1 MAKHNKKRNVGIIY
15 EQLLLSMSSAI
26 VENDM
31 AKVDAI
37 KGIIKKHFRQGTE
50 LYKEFRLF
58 NALVKT
64 TVPSDSLAT
73 RILEESMKASRNHDP
88 VRLEREKSL
97 LIKDVN
103 YILNESSFYDQ
114 KVNAYKSYAT
124 IQTLLNNW
132 RTQSPDIG
140 ITAEYE
146 SKVFGMLREQ
156 KSVQELSKE
165 PKADKLTLRIMQEKF
180 NKKYGSI
187 LNEEQS
193 ELMRSYIF
201 GDGTR
206 AKKIMRAIK
215 ESAERSLN
223 AYKRECGNK
232 VLLEK
237 IDRVE
242 FGVKFLDENVL
253 DDDQI
258 SRFLLLSKLKEE
270 IMESKDAE

>member
-15 EQLLLSMSSAI
+15 EQLLLSMSNAI

-31 AKVDAI
+31 AKVESI
-37 KGIIKKHFRQGTE
+37 KGIIKKHFKQRTE

-58 NALVKT
+58 NALIKT

-73 RILEESMKASRNHDP
+73 RILEESMKAARNHDP
-88 VRLEREKSL
+88 MKLEREKSL

-103 YILNESSFYDQ
+103 YIVNESSFYDQ

-124 IQTLLNNW
+124 IQTLLNTW
-132 RTQSPDIG
+132 RSASPDIA
-140 ITAEYE
+140 ISAEYE
-146 SKVFGMLREQ
+146 SKVFGMLREE
-156 KSVQELSKE
+156 KSVADLSKE

-180 NKKYGSI
+180 NKKYGAL

-201 GDGTR
+201 GDGTK
-206 AKKIMRAIK
+206 AKKVMKSIK
-215 ESAERSLN
+215 ESAEKSLSK
-223 AYKRECGNK
+223 YKRECGNK

-242 FGVKFLDENVL
+242 SGVKILNENVL
-253 DDDQI
+253 DDDQV
-258 SRFLLLSKLKEE
+258 SRFLLLSKLKDE

>member
-31 AKVDAI
+31 TKVEAI
-37 KGIIKKHFRQGTE
+37 KGVIKKHFKQGTE
-50 LYKEFRLF
+50 LYREFRLF

-64 TVPSDSLAT
+64 TVPSDSLAA

-97 LIKDVN
+97 LIKDIN
-103 YILNESSFYDQ
+103 YIINESSFYDQ

-132 RTQSPDIG
+132 RGQSPDIA

-156 KSVQELSKE
+156 KSVQE
-165 PKADKLTLRIMQEKF
+165 LTLRIMQEKF

-206 AKKIMRAIK
+206 ARKIMGSIK

-223 AYKRECGNK
+223 TYKRECGNK

-242 FGVKFLDENVL
+242 SGVKYLDESIL
-253 DDDQI
+253 DDDQV
-258 SRFLLLSKLKEE
+258 SRFLLLSKLKDE
-270 IMESKDAE
+270 ILESKDAE

>member
-15 EQLLLSMSSAI
+15 EQLLLSMSTAI

-31 AKVDAI
+31 SKVDAI

-97 LIKDVN
+97 LIKDIN
-103 YILNESSFYDQ
+103 YIINESSFYDQ

-165 PKADKLTLRIMQEKF
+165 PKADKLTLRSMQEKF

-201 GDGTR
+201 GNEAR
-206 AKKIMRAIK
+206 AKKIMRTIK
-215 ESAERSLN
+215 ESAERSLG

-242 FGVKFLDENVL
+242 AGVKFLDESVL

>member
-31 AKVDAI
+31 ARVDAI
-37 KGIIKKHFRQGTE
+37 KGIIKKHFKQGTE

-97 LIKDVN
+97 LIKDIN
-103 YILNESSFYDQ
+103 YIINESNFYDQ

-132 RTQSPDIG
+132 RGQNPDIA

-201 GDGTR
+201 GDRTR
-206 AKKIMRAIK
+206 ARRIMKSIK

-242 FGVKFLDENVL
+242 SGVKFLDESVL
-253 DDDQI
+253 DDDQV
-258 SRFLLLSKLKEE
+258 SRFLLLSKLKDE
-270 IMESKDAE
+270 ILESKDAE